1 MEIHTHITQTYT
13 HVSNLKNMHIIV
25 IVTHLSE
32 TDTNFCNLKMMHI
45 IRMHTHISSSD
56 RHLTN
61 LIGVFAEV
69 ISNECIILTSFINM
83 FLARVIGKVWPLNY
97 RTVQTE
103 ETRDMCLFTL
113 LTSCIFIFINYH
125 SSNNLYRD
133 LLAQDD
139 TTFITRGMVQT
150 LLPNS
155 WVVSD
160 VSIKINI
167 FYLKKI
173 YLLFLHFF
181 YRLFSHTYISLYGRL
196 STMLQANWLRE
207 RRHDLVGK

>member
-1 MEIHTHITQTYT
+1 
-13 HVSNLKNMHIIV
+13 MHIIV

-32 TDTNFCNLKMMHI
+32 TDTNFCNLKRMHI
-45 IRMHTHISSSD
+45 IKMHTHISSSD

-83 FLARVIGKVWPLNY
+83 FLVRMIGKVWPFNY
-97 RTVQTE
+97 WAVRME
-103 ETRDMCLFTL
+103 GARDMCPFTL

-139 TTFITRGMVQT
+139 TTFMSRRMVRT
-150 LLPNS
+150 LLPNN

-160 VSIKINI
+160 ISIKISI
-167 FYLKKI
+167 FYLKKV
-173 YLLFLHFF
+173 YLLFLHIFF
-181 YRLFSHTYISLYGRL
+181 YKLFSHTYISLYGRL
-196 STMLQANWLRE
+196 LTMSQANWLCK
-207 RRHDLVGK
+207 RRHNLVGK

>member
-1 MEIHTHITQTYT
+1 MAIHTHITQTYT

-32 TDTNFCNLKMMHI
+32 IDTNFCNLKRMHI

-83 FLARVIGKVWPLNY
+83 FLARVIGKVWPINY
-97 RTVQTE
+97 RTVRTKE
-103 ETRDMCLFTL
+103 IRDMCPFMM
-113 LTSCIFIFINYH
+113 LTPCIFIFINYH

-139 TTFITRGMVQT
+139 TTFISRRMVRT
-150 LLPNS
+150 LLPKS

-160 VSIKINI
+160 VSIKISI

-173 YLLFLHFF
+173 YLLF
-181 YRLFSHTYISLYGRL
+181 SHIFLIGYFHILI
-196 STMLQANWLRE
+196 
-207 RRHDLVGK
+207 

>member
-1 MEIHTHITQTYT
+1 
-13 HVSNLKNMHIIV
+13 MHIII

-32 TDTNFCNLKMMHI
+32 TDTNFCNLKRMHI

-56 RHLTN
+56 KHLTN

-97 RTVQTE
+97 RTIRMK
-103 ETRDMCLFTL
+103 ETRDMCPFTL

-125 SSNNLYRD
+125 SSKNLYRD
-133 LLAQDD
+133 LLVQDD
-139 TTFITRGMVQT
+139 TTFISRRMVRT

-155 WVVSD
+155 WVMSD
-160 VSIKINI
+160 VSIKISI

-173 YLLFLHFF
+173 YLLFSHIFF
-181 YRLFSHTYISLYGRL
+181 DRLFSHTYISLYDRL
-196 STMLQANWLRE
+196 STMSQANWLRE
-207 RRHDLVGK
+207 RRHNLVG

>member
-1 MEIHTHITQTYT
+1 
-13 HVSNLKNMHIIV
+13 MHIIV

-32 TDTNFCNLKMMHI
+32 TDTNFYNLKRMHI
-45 IRMHTHISSSD
+45 IRIHTHISSSD

-97 RTVQTE
+97 QTVRMK
-103 ETRDMCLFTL
+103 ETRDMCPFTL

-125 SSNNLYRD
+125 SFNNLYRD
-133 LLAQDD
+133 LLVQDD
-139 TTFITRGMVQT
+139 TTFISRRMVQT

-155 WVVSD
+155 
-160 VSIKINI
+160 
-167 FYLKKI
+167 
-173 YLLFLHFF
+173 
-181 YRLFSHTYISLYGRL
+181 
-196 STMLQANWLRE
+196 
-207 RRHDLVGK
+207 